1 VTRVRLLTGAVI
13 GMGVLI
19 LIGLVV
25 LVVGIIN
32 KASETPSAA
41 TARST
46 GQQTVAGLRSDA
58 VSLGLPAGAKVLRMT
73 DTRSG
78 LAILVALPDGTQ
90 AIFVVPT
97 HRKGPA
103 LRISVSGAAKQ

>member
-1 VTRVRLLTGAVI
+1 MMRVRLLIGAVI

-19 LIGLVV
+19 LIAVV
-25 LVVGIIN
+25 MLVVGIIDE
-32 KASETPSAA
+32 AGETTTVS
-41 TARST
+41 TSRSSLPQIV
-46 GQQTVAGLRSDA
+46 GDLRSDP

-78 LAILVALPDGTQ
+78 LAILVAWPDGSQ
-90 AIFVVPT
+90 VIFVVPI

-103 LRISVSGAAKQ
+103 LRISVSNSENQ